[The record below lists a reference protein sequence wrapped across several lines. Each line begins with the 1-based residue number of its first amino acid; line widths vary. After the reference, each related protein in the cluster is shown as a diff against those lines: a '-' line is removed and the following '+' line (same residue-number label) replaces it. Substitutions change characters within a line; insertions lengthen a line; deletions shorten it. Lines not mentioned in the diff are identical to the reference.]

1 MPSDEEWS
9 EVEATDIEFEILET
23 SSLTD
28 INLVTKVIK
37 ECNHLGVSFSID
49 DFGTGYSSLTYLK
62 RLPVDTLKID
72 QSFVRNMLSNPSDQA
87 IIQGIIELAK
97 VFGLKVIAEGVET
110 PEHGDVLLSMHSY
123 VAQGYGI
130 AKPMPANNLLDW
142 LVTWKN
148 NPQLIDGSD

>member
-1 MPSDEEWS
+1 
-9 EVEATDIEFEILET
+9 
-23 SSLTD
+23 
-28 INLVTKVIK
+28 
-37 ECNHLGVSFSID
+37 
-49 DFGTGYSSLTYLK
+49 
-62 RLPVDTLKID
+62 
-72 QSFVRNMLSNPSDQA
+72 MLSNPSDQA

-130 AKPMPANNLLDW
+130 AKTMPANNLIDW